1 MVNITTVTTVGNTE
15 VTSETAVKNLG
26 AWFDSTLGMSSHI
39 SKMCI
44 AAFYHLHEISCIRK
58 FLSWEDTKTLVHTFV
73 MSCLVYCNSL
83 LYGIPASH
91 LNKVQRVLIKC
102 CS

>member
-44 AAFYHLHEISCIRK
+44 AA
-58 FLSWEDTKTLVHTFV
+58 LSLT
-73 MSCLVYCNSL
+73 
-83 LYGIPASH
+83 
-91 LNKVQRVLIKC
+91 
-102 CS
+102 

>member
-1 MVNITTVTTVGNTE
+1 MVNITTTVGNTE

-39 SKMCI
+39 SKLCI

-58 FLSWEDTKTLVHTFV
+58 FLSLEDTKTLVHTFV
-73 MSCLVYCNSL
+73 MSCV
-83 LYGIPASH
+83 
-91 LNKVQRVLIKC
+91 V
-102 CS
+102 